1 MSSTQEEYNGWRNV
15 ETWRVQ
21 LHLAN
26 DEQTAATVGEML
38 RSFVAGID
46 PPESCEEWLRKFV
59 TIRALPDAETELDNF
74 EQFASDVVQA
84 ALSRVD
90 WKQLADYWTVFDVVE
105 DGGLST

>member
-1 MSSTQEEYNGWRNV
+1 MSSTEEKHNGWANV

-26 DEQTAATVGEML
+26 DEQTAATVGAMI
-38 RSFVAGID
+38 RSFVEGND

-59 TIRALPDAETELDNF
+59 TIKALPDAETELDNWG
-74 EQFASDVVQA
+74 QFSSDVVQA

-90 WKQLADYWTVFDVVE
+90 WRQLADYWTVVDVVE
-105 DGGLST
+105 DGRSPT

>member
-1 MSSTQEEYNGWRNV
+1 MSTTSEPYNGWANV

-26 DEQTAATVGEML
+26 DEQTATTVGEMI

-46 PPESCEEWLRKFV
+46 PPESCEEWLRTFV
-59 TIRALPDAETELDNF
+59 TTRVLPDAETELDNWG
-74 EQFASDVVQA
+74 QFSSDVIQA

-90 WKQLADYWTVFDVVE
+90 WRQLAGYWSVVDVVKPE
-105 DGGLST
+105 PTT

>member
-26 DEQTAATVGEML
+26 DEQTAATVGEMIQ
-38 RSFVAGID
+38 SFVEGND

-59 TIRALPDAETELDNF
+59 TIRALPDAETELDNWG
-74 EQFASDVVQA
+74 QFSSDVVQA

-105 DGGLST
+105 DGGRPK